1 MTIEKKLTN
10 LKFNVC
16 NACIGPAWLLH
27 GVVLNMQWL
36 SNFPVAKKE
45 INKKCR
51 INEQFTGTENTNTC
65 FVYEREEKENDVCR
79 CNDHFDWMDGK
90 CLKSMM

>member
-27 GVVLNMQWL
+27 GAVLNKNANGNLLYVTHYKGPILNAWWTEMHL
-36 SNFPVAKKE
+36 REDN
-45 INKKCR
+45 INK
-51 INEQFTGTENTNTC
+51 TE
-65 FVYEREEKENDVCR
+65 R
-79 CNDHFDWMDGK
+79 DWSNIRNI
-90 CLKSMM
+90 LN